1 MNNTNISTKLYPI
14 RIYRLEQNRIKVKEE
29 KIKCIKAQDYETA
42 GKLRDEERDII
53 FMIDRLNKLMKLNE
67 MITNK

>member
-1 MNNTNISTKLYPI
+1 M
-14 RIYRLEQNRIKVKEE
+14 EQNRIKVKEE